1 MCIAIGAVVMVGM
14 ALYTNILQVARPEIE
29 TSINYVKDTISKV
42 QGKDVVSKTEEISS
56 SVKSAI
62 AKVKIQIPLGST
74 KHRFDV
80 TRAN

>member
-29 TSINYVKDTISKV
+29 TSINYAKDTISKV
-42 QGKDVVSKTEEISS
+42 QGKDVVSKAEEISS

-62 AKVKIQIPLGST
+62 AKVKIQNPLGST
-74 KHRFDV
+74 K
-80 TRAN
+80 